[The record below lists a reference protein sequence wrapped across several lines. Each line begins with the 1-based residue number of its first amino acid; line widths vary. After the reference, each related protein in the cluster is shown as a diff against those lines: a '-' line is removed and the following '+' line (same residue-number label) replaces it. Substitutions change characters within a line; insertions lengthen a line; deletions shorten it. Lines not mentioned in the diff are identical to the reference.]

1 MYTFYKAMGF
11 SVGDSLVE
19 DSCLQEADS
28 ILRDAEKRGIRLL
41 LSCDS
46 RIVPTGL
53 GQKIS
58 VEADSQ
64 MHTVSNEHIP
74 DGWMGVDIGELSLHQ
89 LKAELQDCKTIIW
102 NGELKISRRYDVIM
116 YGLHSRWT

>member
-1 MYTFYKAMGF
+1 MGF

-28 ILRDAEKRGIRLL
+28 ILRFAEKRGVRLL

-46 RIVPTGL
+46 RIVSTGS
-53 GQKIS
+53 GQNTTA
-58 VEADSQ
+58 EADSQ
-64 MHTVSNEHIP
+64 MHTVSNENIP

-89 LKAELQDCKTIIW
+89 LKAELQDCKTILW
-102 NGELKISRRYDVIM
+102 NGEIGWLGDYFNVQYI
-116 YGLHSRWT
+116 